1 MSDPFVTAFL
11 KAARPGWQPLSAHD
25 LANSLLD
32 KTEADITVLNNNT
45 MAKAASVTIYTA

>member
-1 MSDPFVTAFL
+1 MIEL
-11 KAARPGWQPLSAHD
+11 KTARPGWQPPISND

-45 MAKAASVTIYTA
+45 MVNAAPVTL